1 MTGLKV
7 SMKMLRAAC
16 SAGAL
21 LAGSSALTPASAADL
36 PSTKAP
42 LPVLVPMVD
51 DYEPFFVKLGV
62 TYVINTSSST
72 TYGPLG
78 ARVVQGDV
86 GTYPQHV
93 GATLSN
99 IVTLGGEAGYFVTRN
114 ISVNVSGGIPF
125 FVKVNTKG
133 FNPLNP
139 TLVDGTLLGQGE
151 LGLIP
156 VTLVYHFNQFGA
168 IQPYLGAGFAPSFSF
183 ANKNAFLTDIKIGGS
198 VGLVLQAGADYM
210 IDRNWGVGFD
220 VKKFF
225 TYAETQASGVAL
237 LPGVPTESVL
247 HTRFQPWLLSLG
259 LTYRFGASALAAPVV
274 AKY

>member
-1 MTGLKV
+1 MIDLHV
-7 SMKMLRAAC
+7 PMKMWRAGIAA
-16 SAGAL
+16 SAL
-21 LAGSSALTPASAADL
+21 LALSAASTTVRAADL
-36 PSTKAP
+36 PATKEP
-42 LPVLVPMVD
+42 LPALAPVVD
-51 DYEPFFVKLGV
+51 DFQPFFVKLGV
-62 TYVINTSSST
+62 SYVINTSSST
-72 TYGPLG
+72 TYGPL
-78 ARVVQGDV
+78 ASRVVQRDV

-99 IVTLGGEAGYFVTRN
+99 IVTLGGEAGYYVTRN
-114 ISVNVSGGIPF
+114 ISLNVSGGIPF

-139 TLVDGTLLGQGE
+139 PLVDGTLLGQGK

-156 VTLVYHFNQFGA
+156 ITAVYHFNQFGP
-168 IQPYLGAGFAPSFSF
+168 IQPYLGVGFAPAFSF

-210 IDRNWGVGFD
+210 IDRHWGVGFD
-220 VKKFF
+220 VKKIF

-259 LTYRFGASALAAPVV
+259 ISYHFGVADILPAV

>member
-1 MTGLKV
+1 MIDLDV
-7 SMKMLRAAC
+7 SMKMLRASCA
-16 SAGAL
+16 AGAL
-21 LAGSSALTPASAADL
+21 LAAASVSTSASAADL
-36 PSTKAP
+36 LSSKEP
-42 LPVLVPMVD
+42 LPALAPVVD
-51 DYEPFFVKLGV
+51 DYPPFFVKLGV
-62 TYVINTSSST
+62 TYIINTSSST
-72 TYGPLG
+72 TYGPLA
-78 ARVVQGDV
+78 ARVVNGDV

-93 GATLSN
+93 GATLGN
-99 IVTLGGEAGYFVTRN
+99 IVTLGGEAGYYVTRN

-125 FVKVNTKG
+125 FIKLNTKG

-139 TLVDGTLLGQGE
+139 PLVDGTLLGQGE

-156 VTLVYHFNQFGA
+156 ITLVYHFNQFGA

-183 ANKNAFLTDIKIGGS
+183 ANKNGFLTDIKISGS

-210 IDRNWGVGFD
+210 IDRHWGVGFD

-225 TYAETQASGVAL
+225 TYAETHASGVSL

-259 LTYRFGASALAAPVV
+259 VTYRFGGSDITPVV